1 MCLSPSF
8 AILAGVSAGLSS
20 SGTWSSHLDN
30 IVEWASYVFGLTI
43 HHPIVEYVDIR
54 EIDT

>member
-1 MCLSPSF
+1 
-8 AILAGVSAGLSS
+8 
-20 SGTWSSHLDN
+20 LDN